1 MQHRP
6 YGLESLKWLFCVL
19 GGGEGSLS
27 TSVLGPSILSGET
40 VKETVSGFQEA
51 SGKGASSCLSHLPL
65 EGKYSV
71 HLDYI
76 TAQRRWGHCH
86 QLSASGPR
94 GVSLFLK
101 KKKKKETYSVICKLQ
116 HYWIPFSP
124 RSSMQEQLTH
134 TTSKERPL
142 CHQGLPPTSLLPH
155 YLMEP

>member
-1 MQHRP
+1 M
-6 YGLESLKWLFCVL
+6 
-19 GGGEGSLS
+19 S

-101 KKKKKETYSVICKLQ
+101 KKKKKRNILSDLQ
-116 HYWIPFSP
+116 TPALLDPLLSQILNARTAYTHHLKGTSPLSP
-124 RSSMQEQLTH
+124 RPATYES
-134 TTSKERPL
+134 
-142 CHQGLPPTSLLPH
+142 PPTLPH
-155 YLMEP
+155 GTLTRIRHGLGLLFPFHRQGN